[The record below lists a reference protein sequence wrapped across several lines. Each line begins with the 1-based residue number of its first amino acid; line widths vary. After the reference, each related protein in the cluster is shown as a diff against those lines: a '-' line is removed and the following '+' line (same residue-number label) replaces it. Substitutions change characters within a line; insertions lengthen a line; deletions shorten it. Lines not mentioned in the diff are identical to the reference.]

1 MSLMTLV
8 GSITGHH
15 DPDYYA
21 GRADAHDE
29 HTTGTTLT
37 ELAHRARLIAD
48 HHPSTQYALGY
59 TDRLLE
65 LRREHTATITAQ
77 TDLAHTGSAA

>member
-8 GSITGHH
+8 DAITGPQN
-15 DPDYYA
+15 PDYYA

-29 HTTGTTLT
+29 HATGTTLT

-59 TDRLLE
+59 TDRVLE
-65 LRREHTATITAQ
+65 LRREHTATIAAQ
-77 TDLAHTGSAA
+77 TDLAHTGGAA